1 MLIATVAAAL
11 SFATAIG
18 APSVIYLAETNARN
32 ASVLAPDTGAPVCRL
47 LEMSRSTSQYLG
59 VGRDDMHF
67 SQ

>member
-1 MLIATVAAAL
+1 MAASLI
-11 SFATAIG
+11 FATAIG

-47 LEMSRSTSQYLG
+47 LEMSCSTSQSLE
-59 VGRDDMHF
+59 VGRDDTQF